1 MLSLDAAATHA
12 EVITNTKLRTVE
24 QELELLC
31 RRDLFSINLERKQN
45 LLHSVFF

>member
-12 EVITNTKLRTVE
+12 KVITNTKLRTVE

-31 RRDLFSINLERKQN
+31 RRDLFSMNLERKQN